1 MVRLR
6 TNGFAFKPYR
16 WVPVRLTRYLDAIGN
31 AGVART
37 AVGELAHNAKL
48 DQAKAF
54 SLFGFCSAFG
64 YVIGPLLGGLLSNPA
79 EKFSWKSPGGVFVE
93 YPYLLPCIVSSS
105 YNIVVC
111 VLSWWSLE
119 ETNQRL
125 RGFEP
130 VTKRAPESDLV
141 DPETATEREP
151 LLGPSESEQS
161 DIHSRKAT
169 VCCIVGIA

>member
-1 MVRLR
+1 MLP
-6 TNGFAFKPYR
+6 K
-16 WVPVRLTRYLDAIGN
+16 LTWYLDAIGN

-79 EKFSWKSPGGVFVE
+79 ERFSWKSPGGVFVE
-93 YPYLLPCIVSSS
+93 YPYLLPCIISSC

-125 RGFEP
+125 RELES
-130 VTKRAPESDLV
+130 VTKVAPKPDPV
-141 DPETATEREP
+141 DPEAATEREP
-151 LLGPSESEQS
+151 LLEPSENEQS
-161 DIHSRKAT
+161 DVHSRKAT
-169 VCCIVGIA
+169 VCCVVGIA